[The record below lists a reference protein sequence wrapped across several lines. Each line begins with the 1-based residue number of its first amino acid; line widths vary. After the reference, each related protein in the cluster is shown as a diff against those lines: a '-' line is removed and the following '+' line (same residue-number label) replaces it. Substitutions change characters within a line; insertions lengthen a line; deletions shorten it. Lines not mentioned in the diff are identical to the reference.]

1 MNTYVIDGTEC
12 TSIEPKGLLVSRGL
26 NLDKDVYKAFK
37 PVARLNESP
46 LCCNCLRLSDG
57 TIVQLTDMGFHLNN
71 LKGMLSWNTLKLLKY
86 AKDLTTDFAL
96 SVAEPAPGDADG
108 MPRCSLTYKGAHLD
122 YVTFPSRVDF
132 YEQKTS
138 SGLPFVGNAVLQ
150 GIDWVAFQC
159 LWPCEFAAAG
169 KPCQYCYSGLE
180 FQSLAE
186 RHKKMPE
193 PVPARDMAEIVKY
206 AIGEC
211 GCNSIQITGGSTFRG
226 EKEAGLIL
234 DYLTA
239 LNDYVGIDNIPGEIL
254 LYITPPENLELVDL
268 YFGLGATK
276 IACSVEVWDEQ
287 RARIIT
293 PGKIE
298 FTTRERH
305 LRVLGYIA
313 EKYGPN
319 KAFSNLIIGLEG
331 LDTLA
336 EGVEYFASR
345 GIIPTS
351 STWMPAGCPVMGS
364 MQAPD
369 LDYYLEVRRIFAD
382 AYLKYDLEP
391 EQCCGLNVCTER
403 DIWRWAHG
411 IELDR

>member
-1 MNTYVIDGTEC
+1 MNTYVIGGIEC
-12 TSIEPKGLLVSRGL
+12 TSIELKGLLVSRGL
-26 NLDKDVYKAFK
+26 NLDKAVYKTFK
-37 PVARLNESP
+37 PIARLNESP

-57 TIVQLTDMGFHLNN
+57 TIVQLTDMGFHLKN

-96 SVAEPAPGDADG
+96 SVAEPAEGG
-108 MPRCSLTYKGAHLD
+108 KTPRCSLTYKGEHID
-122 YVTFPSRVDF
+122 YVTFPPYNDF
-132 YEQKTS
+132 YKQKTI
-138 SGLPFVGNAVLQ
+138 SGLPYVGNAVLQ

-180 FQSLAE
+180 FQSLAQ
-186 RHKKMPE
+186 RRKKLPK
-193 PVPARDMAEIVKY
+193 PVPAKDMAEIVSY
-206 AIGEC
+206 AINVC

-226 EKEAGLIL
+226 EKESTLIL
-234 DYLTA
+234 GYLQA
-239 LNDYVGIDNIPGEIL
+239 LNDYVGIENITGEIL
-254 LYITPPENLELVDL
+254 LYITPPEDL
-268 YFGLGATK
+268 SLIDRYFELGATK
-276 IACSVEVWDEQ
+276 IACSVEVWDEE
-287 RARIIT
+287 RAKIIT

-305 LRVLGYIA
+305 LRALEYIA
-313 EKYGPN
+313 GKYGPN
-319 KAFSNLIIGLEG
+319 KAFSNLIIGLES
-331 LDTLA
+331 LETLA

-364 MQAPD
+364 MKAPD
-369 LDYYLEVRRIFAD
+369 LDYYKEVTRIFGE
-382 AYLKYDLEP
+382 AYMKYDLEP

-403 DIWRWAHG
+403 DIWRLYHG